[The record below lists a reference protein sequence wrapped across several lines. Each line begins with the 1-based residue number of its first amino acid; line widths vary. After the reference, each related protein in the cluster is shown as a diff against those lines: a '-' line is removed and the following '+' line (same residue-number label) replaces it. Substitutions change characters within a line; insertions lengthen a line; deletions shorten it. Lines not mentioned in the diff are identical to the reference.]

1 MWMTNNFLDEAG
13 NSGASAPPVTVS
25 ASIVR
30 YLRNKDRFVSLAG
43 LHYKLNTSV
52 TESLPQPLTD
62 ESFINQISRN
72 RIAKPFYCV
81 KQWLMPF
88 KLMETIRSFSKI
100 ALPCPCSKEQKLV
113 GSAGA
118 QASCVHG
125 PGRTWSS
132 LAASRRWPVTLHALM
147 CLYNGVQ
154 HHLLRWNT
162 IYYLSL
168 DKKGTNYSSTV
179 NFSTGT
185 QPQSQCQS
193 HFHIAYIFKVHFL
206 FHNYYLF
213 PFFSLLPDVKRK
225 LLSGITVLG

>member
-88 KLMETIRSFSKI
+88 KLMETIHSFSKI
-100 ALPCPCSKEQKLV
+100 ALLCPCSKEQKFM

-125 PGRTWSS
+125 PGRTQSS
-132 LAASRRWPVTLHALM
+132 LAASRRWPF
-147 CLYNGVQ
+147 
-154 HHLLRWNT
+154 LRQ
-162 IYYLSL
+162 
-168 DKKGTNYSSTV
+168 KGTNYSSTV
-179 NFSTGT
+179 NLSTGT
-185 QPQSQCQS
+185 QPHSQCQS

-225 LLSGITVLG
+225 LPSGITVLG

>member
-1 MWMTNNFLDEAG
+1 MIFPTTSLSRRGCLRKLVSSLLSSKSGGLQEQCERGDVSVRWGHPGAAQLLSYTEILPLQNQQEASHRLTWMTNNFLDEAG
-13 NSGASAPPVTVS
+13 NSGASAPTVTVS

-62 ESFINQISRN
+62 ESFINQISGN
-72 RIAKPFYCV
+72 RIAQPFYCV

-88 KLMETIRSFSKI
+88 KLMETIHSFSKI
-100 ALPCPCSKEQKLV
+100 ALPCPCSKEQKLM

-125 PGRTWSS
+125 PGRMQSS
-132 LAASRRWPVTLHALM
+132 LTALRRWPVTLHALM

-154 HHLLRWNT
+154 HHLSR
-162 IYYLSL
+162 
-168 DKKGTNYSSTV
+168 
-179 NFSTGT
+179 
-185 QPQSQCQS
+185 
-193 HFHIAYIFKVHFL
+193 
-206 FHNYYLF
+206 
-213 PFFSLLPDVKRK
+213 
-225 LLSGITVLG
+225 